1 MSRYFIHVE
10 DEKDLFLD
18 EVGVELP
25 DTAAALD
32 YCRRTVA
39 RILTSPKWRGAVSSG
54 LKLHVVNELGTRVL
68 HLDSYGDT
76 VRTTLHL
83 LH

>member
-10 DEKDLFLD
+10 DEKDIVLD

-32 YCRRTVA
+32 HCRSTVA
-39 RILTSPKWRGAVSSG
+39 RIVTSPKWRGVLSGG
-54 LKLHVVNELGTRVL
+54 LKLHIVNDIGQRVL
-68 HLDSYGDT
+68 YLDGYGDT
-76 VRTTLHL
+76 VRNTLQL